1 MCINISYCCGL
12 MHESMHIYRATL
24 YTVCHAKTL
33 ARNNAACIYCIHT
46 YISKMYN
53 TQRVEVYTTYAVT
66 DVGVCINT
74 SWLCCTLFTLPL
86 SFSPSHTLTFPPSH
100 LLPSHCHTLSLHTVT
115 PSPFTLSHPPL
126 HTVTPSPFTL
136 SHPPP
141 SHCHTLP
148 LHTVTP
154 SPFTR
159 SHCHTLSL
167 HTVTP
172 SPFTLSLPHPS
183 HPHSAPSTVWL
194 VATPASLKV
203 SLPSPQWTSDQ
214 TSTTLTPHQ
223 THTLTPHQVH
233 TLTPHQTHTLT
244 PHQAHTLT
252 ITYPP
257 PRKEEGTTLPRLD
270 IC

>member
-1 MCINISYCCGL
+1 MCINVSYCCGL
-12 MHESMHIYRATL
+12 SMHIYCATL

-33 ARNNAACIYCIHT
+33 ARNNTACIYT
-46 YISKMYN
+46 KMYN
-53 TQRVEVYTTYAVT
+53 TQQRVETYAVT

-100 LLPSHCHTLSLHTVT
+100 LLPSHCHTLS
-115 PSPFTLSHPPL
+115 TLSHPPPSHCHSLSL

-141 SHCHTLP
+141 
-148 LHTVTP
+148 
-154 SPFTR
+154 
-159 SHCHTLSL
+159 
-167 HTVTP
+167 
-172 SPFTLSLPHPS
+172 SLPHPS

-223 THTLTPHQVH
+223 A
-233 TLTPHQTHTLT
+233 HTLT
-244 PHQAHTLT
+244 PHQAHTFTPHQTPTLT
-252 ITYPP
+252 PQLG
-257 PRKEEGTTLPRLD
+257 EG
-270 IC
+270 

>member
-1 MCINISYCCGL
+1 
-12 MHESMHIYRATL
+12 MHIYCATL

-115 PSPFTLSHPPL
+115 PSPFTLSHLLPSHCHTLSL
-126 HTVTPSPFTL
+126 HTVPPSPFTL

-148 LHTVTP
+148 LHTVTLSYP
-154 SPFTR
+154 LP
-159 SHCHTLSL
+159 SHCHTLPL

-172 SPFTLSLPHPS
+172 SSFTPSLCS
-183 HPHSAPSTVWL
+183 
-194 VATPASLKV
+194 
-203 SLPSPQWTSDQ
+203 
-214 TSTTLTPHQ
+214 
-223 THTLTPHQVH
+223 
-233 TLTPHQTHTLT
+233 
-244 PHQAHTLT
+244 
-252 ITYPP
+252 
-257 PRKEEGTTLPRLD
+257 
-270 IC
+270 